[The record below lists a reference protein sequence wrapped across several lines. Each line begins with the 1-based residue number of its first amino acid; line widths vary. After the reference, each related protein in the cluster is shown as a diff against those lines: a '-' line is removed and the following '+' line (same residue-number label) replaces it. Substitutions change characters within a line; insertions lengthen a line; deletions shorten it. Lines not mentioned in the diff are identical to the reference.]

1 MKNLPKLLITAVAL
15 AIRKASEALKAKGG
29 DERIAIWSIT
39 SVQAKIFFPMVISMW
54 VVALAYIT
62 YDGVIQA
69 KTLTPEDIKTAT
81 INFGQTVLAIVAIAM
96 ILSALI
102 TTAWRQAYSIRRI
115 FAMRVLDKLYDLL
128 VRPIETDAEAKGQAK
143 GRAEGR
149 TEGRAEG
156 IDETMNWMN
165 RKAEAETKG
174 LPFDE
179 PPPQPTPEK
188 PPKQ

>member
-39 SVQAKIFFPMVISMW
+39 SVQAKIFFPMVISLW

-62 YDGVIQA
+62 YDDVIQA

-128 VRPIETDAEAKGQAK
+128 VRPIETDAEAKG
-143 GRAEGR
+143 
-149 TEGRAEG
+149 RAEG

>member
-1 MKNLPKLLITAVAL
+1 M
-15 AIRKASEALKAKGG
+15 
-29 DERIAIWSIT
+29 
-39 SVQAKIFFPMVISMW
+39 QAKIFFPMVISMW
-54 VVALAYIT
+54 VVALAHIT
-62 YDGVIQA
+62 YDDVIQA

-128 VRPIETDAEAKGQAK
+128 VRPIETDAAAK
-143 GRAEGR
+143 
-149 TEGRAEG
+149 GRAEG
-156 IDETMNWMN
+156 IDETMKWMN

>member
-1 MKNLPKLLITAVAL
+1 M
-15 AIRKASEALKAKGG
+15 
-29 DERIAIWSIT
+29 
-39 SVQAKIFFPMVISMW
+39 QAKIFFPMVISLW

-62 YDGVIQA
+62 YDDVIQA

-96 ILSALI
+96 ILSALF

-128 VRPIETDAEAKGQAK
+128 LRPIETDAQAK
-143 GRAEGR
+143 GR
-149 TEGRAEG
+149 TEGRTEG
-156 IDETMNWMN
+156 IDETMNWVN

-179 PPPQPTPEK
+179 PPPQPAPEK
-188 PPKQ
+188 PPKR

>member
-1 MKNLPKLLITAVAL
+1 MKNLPKLLIIALAL

-62 YDGVIQA
+62 YDDVIQA

-128 VRPIETDAEAKGQAK
+128 VRPIETNAEARGTAK
-143 GRAEGR
+143 GRA
-149 TEGRAEG
+149 EGRAEG
-156 IDETMNWMN
+156 IDETMNWAN

-179 PPPQPTPEK
+179 PPPQPTPDD
-188 PPKQ
+188 PPQQ

>member
-1 MKNLPKLLITAVAL
+1 MKNLPKLLIAALAL
-15 AIRKASEALKAKGG
+15 AIRKASEALKARGG
-29 DERIAIWSIT
+29 DERVAIWSIT
-39 SVQAKIFFPMVISMW
+39 SVQARIFFPMVISMW
-54 VVALAYIT
+54 VVALAYII
-62 YDGVIQA
+62 YDDVIQA
-69 KTLTPEDIKTAT
+69 KTLTPERVKTAI

-102 TTAWRQAYSIRRI
+102 TTAWKQAYSIRRI

-128 VRPIETDAEAKGQAK
+128 VRPIETNAEA
-143 GRAEGR
+143 RGR

-156 IDETMNWMN
+156 IDETMNWAN
-165 RKAEAETKG
+165 RKAEAEAKG

-179 PPPQPTPEK
+179 PPPQPTPED

>member
-1 MKNLPKLLITAVAL
+1 M
-15 AIRKASEALKAKGG
+15 
-29 DERIAIWSIT
+29 
-39 SVQAKIFFPMVISMW
+39 QAKIFFPMVISMS

-62 YDGVIQA
+62 YDDVIQA
-69 KTLTPEDIKTAT
+69 KTLTPEHVKTAT

-128 VRPIETDAEAKGQAK
+128 VRPIETNAEARGTA
-143 GRAEGR
+143 
-149 TEGRAEG
+149 EGRAEG
-156 IDETMNWMN
+156 IDETMNWAN

-179 PPPQPTPEK
+179 PPPQPTPED
-188 PPKQ
+188 PPQQ

>member
-1 MKNLPKLLITAVAL
+1 M
-15 AIRKASEALKAKGG
+15 
-29 DERIAIWSIT
+29 
-39 SVQAKIFFPMVISMW
+39 QAKIFSPMVISMW
-54 VVALAYIT
+54 TVALAYII
-62 YDGVIQA
+62 YDDVIQA
-69 KTLTPEDIKTAT
+69 KTLTPEHVKTAT

-102 TTAWRQAYSIRRI
+102 TTAWRQAYAIRRI

-128 VRPIETDAEAKGQAK
+128 VRPIETNAEARGTAK
-143 GRAEGR
+143 GR

-156 IDETMNWMN
+156 IDETMNRVN

-179 PPPQPTPEK
+179 PPPQPTPED
-188 PPKQ
+188 PPQQ